1 MGDHGRSDSSPSWR
15 LLEFCRNLFPFPISW
30 LWEWHRITSTDWLFF
45 WVLLAANPPKK
56 NNEKLHEAL
65 FLHSFRCV
73 CCQPQCFRDLQSE
86 TGTRKELAERAS
98 IFRQRFVIGSFESFT
113 LLWMSALFIFKV
125 RITVNAYQGKIG
137 ACWHWRFLSSL
148 WWSCITCRGIDLA
161 GLATFP
167 SKKMS
172 ICLKSVQ
179 QGLLE
184 NARAKR
190 IRCRRAE
197 VLQRQGSFHC
207 CWSAPCLAY
216 RCCRNDIDTML
227 NKKHAAQFPTAARV
241 STSPI
246 FNNIYSVAMRGGVWR
261 IAPGKAYPQLGSGR
275 IRLRR
280 SHHC

>member
-30 LWEWHRITSTDWLFF
+30 LWEWHRIRSTDWLSF
-45 WVLLAANPPKK
+45 WGFAGSKRKK

-65 FLHSFRCV
+65 FLRSFRCF

-113 LLWMSALFIFKV
+113 LLWMSALFIL
-125 RITVNAYQGKIG
+125 RSELQWMPTGARLA
-137 ACWHWRFLSSL
+137 ACWHWCFLSSL
-148 WWSCITCRGIDLA
+148 WWRCMTCRGIDLA

-167 SKKMS
+167 SKKFS

-179 QGLLE
+179 QGQLE
-184 NARAKR
+184 NARAKW

-207 CWSAPCLAY
+207 CWSASLFG
-216 RCCRNDIDTML
+216 IQML
-227 NKKHAAQFPTAARV
+227 QKWHWHDAE
-241 STSPI
+241 
-246 FNNIYSVAMRGGVWR
+246 
-261 IAPGKAYPQLGSGR
+261 
-275 IRLRR
+275 
-280 SHHC
+280 